1 MFLTL
6 FTAVGYEA
14 QNPKKGIDM
23 NFRETP
29 EGFFGLFPSKKWAS

>member
-6 FTAVGYEA
+6 FTVVGYEA